1 MLTQIG
7 VDCPGQATMPQP
19 KPSTIVSTRYTG
31 VTAITAEED
40 FRAMCDIWNDLVD
53 QIPAASVFLRHEWFE
68 AAWEWRK
75 SNSRLL
81 CLCAYQDGTL
91 VGILPLII
99 TLRGRGLYV
108 ERRLDFLTVPDTQMC
123 DVIAAL
129 DSRAAVARAFAG
141 ELERRRTE
149 WDVLQFDYLQGRS
162 IAAMEL
168 SEELGKHGFR
178 CRTHDAGRNLFVAL
192 SGTWAEYHSTRSR
205 RFKKA
210 NNLIGNRLKK
220 AGAVR
225 IDWLEPGTDDAGAA
239 SAALEA
245 AIRISANSWKRETG
259 NSLGDPGPQAFIRAL
274 SKQAFRRGWL
284 SLWILSLNG
293 EPLAMEYQLVS
304 NARVHALRSDFVES
318 RAEISPG
325 SHLNRYLLE
334 NLFERGLERY
344 YMGRGE
350 NAYKARWT
358 SEGEALH
365 RTVVYGRTLRGR
377 IAELR
382 DLTVNPWYRD
392 LRDRL
397 LALPANRGSA
407 EKSVSEDADD

>member
-1 MLTQIG
+1 MLTRVG
-7 VDCPGQATMPQP
+7 VDCRGQATMPQP
-19 KPSTIVSTRYTG
+19 KPSTIVTTRYTG

-40 FRAMCDIWNDLVD
+40 FRAMCDVWNALVD

-75 SNSRLL
+75 STSGLL

-91 VGILPLII
+91 VGILPFIT

-108 ERRLDFLTVPDTQMC
+108 ERRLEFMTVLDTQMC
-123 DVIAAL
+123 DVIAAV
-129 DSRAAVARAFAG
+129 DSRAAVARAFAD

-149 WDVLQFDYLQGRS
+149 WDVLQFDYLHGGS

-168 SEELGKHGFR
+168 SEELGKRGFR
-178 CRTHDAGRNLFVAL
+178 CRTHGAGRNLFVAL
-192 SGTWAEYHSTRSR
+192 SGTWAEYHGTRSR

-210 NNLIGNRLKK
+210 NNLIANRLKK
-220 AGAVR
+220 AGDVQ
-225 IDWLEPGTDDAGAA
+225 IDWLEPGSDDADAA

-274 SKQAFRRGWL
+274 SERAFRRGWL

-318 RAEISPG
+318 SAEISPG

-334 NLFERGLERY
+334 HLFERGLERY

-350 NAYKARWT
+350 NPYKVRWS
-358 SEGEALH
+358 SEGETLL
-365 RTVVYGRTLRGR
+365 RTGVYGRTLRGR

-382 DLTVNPWYRD
+382 DLTVKPWYRD
-392 LRDRL
+392 LRYRL
-397 LALPANRGSA
+397 LASRANQASA
-407 EKSVSEDADD
+407 GKSVSEDADD